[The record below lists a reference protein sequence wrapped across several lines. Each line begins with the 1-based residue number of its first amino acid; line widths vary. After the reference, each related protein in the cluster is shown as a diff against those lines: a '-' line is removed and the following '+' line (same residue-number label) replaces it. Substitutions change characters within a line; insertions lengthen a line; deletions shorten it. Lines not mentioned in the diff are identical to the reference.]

1 MKKTLIVSS
10 IVLATLGGAF
20 AYAQAPGQGMGMGMG
35 RQGGQAAQSHP
46 QFEMNREDRQAMLD
60 GRIAG
65 AKAML
70 KLNAEQEKLW
80 GPVEASL
87 RDMGAQRMAMREQ
100 RREERKAGQDGTA
113 KTDPVVRMKEQ
124 ATRMQQHAAAMGKL
138 ADASAPLYA
147 SLDEAQKRRFSMLL
161 RQGGGYGER
170 MGRHHGM
177 MGGRGM
183 DGERG
188 RDGGPD
194 GNRPGPGGRL

>member
-20 AYAQAPGQGMGMGMG
+20 ASAQAPGQGMG
-35 RQGGQAAQSHP
+35 RQDGHP
-46 QFEMNREDRQAMLD
+46 MFEMSREDRQAMLD

-80 GPVEASL
+80 GPVETSL
-87 RDMGAQRMAMREQ
+87 REVGAQRMAMREQ
-100 RREERKAGQDGTA
+100 RREENKTGRDNASKA
-113 KTDPVVRMKEQ
+113 DPVVRMKEQ

-161 RQGGGYGER
+161 RQGGGPGDR
-170 MGRHHGM
+170 MGHHHGM